1 MKKTRTIVIKED
13 SSRRIELTVNPKS
26 LTIKDS
32 VGNTRKNVDRLGEVN
47 LPGRRGLKEV
57 SINTFLPHRKSP
69 FYDGESISGDLD
81 LIDYWKEN
89 GTKVRVII
97 SDPQVNF
104 TALIDSDSMTL
115 AEGRKDVL
123 IDWTFSEYKEIDVPT
138 VDVVKGLFE
147 TEDPSLNNRSEENA
161 PKTGGTEVVKNG
173 TTLWALAVKY
183 YGDGNQWKKISAANG
198 NINPKKL
205 QKGMTLTIPA

>member
-1 MKKTRTIVIKED
+1 MRKTRTIVIKED
-13 SSRRIELTVNPKS
+13 ASRRIELTVNPKS

-32 VGNTRKNVDRLGEVN
+32 IGNTRKNVDRLGEIN

-57 SINTFLPHRKSP
+57 SINTFLPHRRSP

-81 LIDYWKEN
+81 LIDYWKKN
-89 GTKVRVII
+89 GTKLRVII
-97 SDPQVNF
+97 SDPRVNF
-104 TALIDSDSMTL
+104 MALMDSDSMTL
-115 AEGRKDVL
+115 TEGRKDVL
-123 IDWTFSEYKEIDVPT
+123 IDWTFSEYKEVSVPT
-138 VDVVKGLFE
+138 VDAVKGLFE
-147 TEDPSLNNRSEENA
+147 KEDPSLNSRSEENA
-161 PKTGGTEVVKNG
+161 PATGGTEVVKNG

-183 YGDGNQWKKISAANG
+183 YGNGNQWKKISAANG